1 MNHLSMDTA
10 TEILSVALRVDA
22 GAGAGR
28 YHTVRD
34 AGLRHTRNLMPLVD
48 MLLASTGV
56 SPRDLELVSCMRGP
70 GSFTGLRIGMA
81 SAKGIAAAI
90 DPVQPPLISIST
102 LDVMAAA
109 VAAPESLVIPVIDG
123 KKGRFYG
130 AGYLDGTRLTKDL
143 DLSPGDLLDAAL
155 AADQQSRER
164 RAPIVVTGP
173 HAARFAELLPAADPA
188 LTKAGLVVDP
198 GARSGWAA
206 TLLELAERR
215 LPAMGYDS
223 IDQGPT
229 YVRRSDAEIARG
241 GSTSST
247 RR

>member
-10 TEILSVALRVDA
+10 TEVLSVALRVDA

-28 YHTVRD
+28 YLTVCD

-48 MLLASTGV
+48 GLLASAGIA
-56 SPRDLELVSCMRGP
+56 PRDLELVSCMRGP

-90 DPVQPPLISIST
+90 DPAQPPLISIST

-130 AGYLDGTRLTKDL
+130 AAYLGGRRLTEDMDL
-143 DLSPGDLLDAAL
+143 PAGDLLAAAL
-155 AADQQSRER
+155 AADEHTQGPRPS
-164 RAPIVVTGP
+164 IVATGP
-173 HAARFAELLPAADPA
+173 HAARFAELLTAADPPVPNVPV
-188 LTKAGLVVDP
+188 VVDP

-206 TLLELAERR
+206 TLLELAEQR

-241 GSTSST
+241 AGTGS
-247 RR
+247 RQR